1 MLLIYA
7 RFILRQIHVGL
18 ADENNREAKVT
29 SRQKK
34 SFTLS
39 LSQLKT
45 NRKSNLYELFYLSYI
60 FNKFI
65 KSSIICYITFRN
77 HHTAF

>member
-7 RFILRQIHVGL
+7 RFILRQIHVGF
-18 ADENNREAKVT
+18 ADDNNREAKVT
-29 SRQKK
+29 ARQKK

-45 NRKSNLYELFYLSYI
+45 NRESNLYEL
-60 FNKFI
+60 
-65 KSSIICYITFRN
+65 RN
-77 HHTAF
+77 RRALTPRKNS